1 MFRNG
6 LCILKK
12 MDIPGLVN
20 FSSLGVIHKKRFFP
34 LGNSNVDARDRVI
47 IEFIVE
53 VVMDVESGFTAEG
66 AYHGDRWFIP
76 GVSFIG

>member
-20 FSSLGVIHKKRFFP
+20 FSSLGVVHKKRFFP